1 MSEAGNGAS
10 SDSSSSNSAA
20 ADTSATSDAMDTPQI
35 EQASNNARIVLVK
48 DENKSTA
55 QLLDEYA
62 AMPGVLYVQPNY
74 LYELASLNGS
84 YNDPYIDKQWFLE
97 DSKIEGNPTG
107 IGVENAWTEGNYGG
121 NGYPANS
128 ASQSGAPNS
137 ASEEAVVA
145 VIDIGVRYDHPD
157 LEDSMWI
164 GGEEVANALGWSTD
178 VDSSG
183 IVDDGVACGYDTYA
197 LTAEDQA
204 TAGDV
209 DGFGPMD
216 KIGHG
221 THIAGIVGAQ
231 LNNNEGGS
239 GVAPGVKIMAL
250 RAAGDVFP
258 SSSVFKAFQYIQTAK
273 ELGVNVVAANNSWG
287 GYSVDTLYTLIADDL
302 HESGIVVLK
311 ASSYSAKD
319 HDVTPTDG
327 TLTESIVQVNAIDRD
342 GQLANFSDYGASSTD
357 VAAPGVSI
365 FSTVMDRDGAPNLD
379 DESVVVK
386 DGETPLK
393 GTFIDMFGSSES
405 FAFEVALQDVG
416 PTAGASAE
424 VTVDGYGN
432 FAWDMTL
439 HPGDSSAITLTANK
453 PISAEAVEQIN
464 YLAFSAYA
472 QSDIGGGFYVS
483 LSAKGKEKDA
493 AGNYERVELDSVGI
507 NQGSDG
513 AYLTALT
520 SLTDEQKDAID
531 WDNFTLYMSRTN
543 TSSSDT
549 WEPTFN
555 FNACA
560 FVSKT
565 TPYTSWDGTSMATP
579 VVSGVAALIAQDLAA
594 KGLTEKQKAAEVR
607 ARLIGGAIRDKDSLM
622 GTSQSDGRL
631 DVKKALEDPNPVIA
645 EVNQSKEN
653 PANVA
658 ISGFFFGSSP
668 SIEIVNADASDAQTV
683 KLSVS
688 GSSSNEDGSTTYNVT
703 LPEGMKEGSYYLK
716 ATNAENSNWGRMKLS
731 LKAVPESS
739 ESGEEDPDN
748 PSVDSDYF
756 EAVASLSNDM
766 TNLEGVPDGKKVGR
780 TGYLTTPI
788 NVQSIGSKIYVM
800 TRDFYLVDSEIP
812 EYEDD
817 RATYLLFVYDT
828 ETQLWS
834 ADQNLASEDYVPCVS
849 MAASGEHLY
858 LISSDG
864 VQDYNTKDGSLSWII
879 GDKGTNT
886 LALKYGFNS
895 GQNEFLYSA
904 TSYVNGDKLWI
915 TCVNK
920 ETLDGDVESYEFLN
934 SVLVFDL
941 SNPLADAKVMS
952 SVKVLTW

>member
-1 MSEAGNGAS
+1 MSCTN
-10 SDSSSSNSAA
+10 
-20 ADTSATSDAMDTPQI
+20 
-35 EQASNNARIVLVK
+35 
-48 DENKSTA
+48 
-55 QLLDEYA
+55 
-62 AMPGVLYVQPNY
+62 
-74 LYELASLNGS
+74 
-84 YNDPYIDKQWFLE
+84 
-97 DSKIEGNPTG
+97 
-107 IGVENAWTEGNYGG
+107 
-121 NGYPANS
+121 
-128 ASQSGAPNS
+128 
-137 ASEEAVVA
+137 
-145 VIDIGVRYDHPD
+145 
-157 LEDSMWI
+157 
-164 GGEEVANALGWSTD
+164 
-178 VDSSG
+178 
-183 IVDDGVACGYDTYA
+183 
-197 LTAEDQA
+197 
-204 TAGDV
+204 
-209 DGFGPMD
+209 
-216 KIGHG
+216 
-221 THIAGIVGAQ
+221 
-231 LNNNEGGS
+231 
-239 GVAPGVKIMAL
+239 
-250 RAAGDVFP
+250 
-258 SSSVFKAFQYIQTAK
+258 
-273 ELGVNVVAANNSWG
+273 
-287 GYSVDTLYTLIADDL
+287 
-302 HESGIVVLK
+302 
-311 ASSYSAKD
+311 
-319 HDVTPTDG
+319 
-327 TLTESIVQVNAIDRD
+327 
-342 GQLANFSDYGASSTD
+342 
-357 VAAPGVSI
+357 
-365 FSTVMDRDGAPNLD
+365 STV
-379 DESVVVK
+379 
-386 DGETPLK
+386 
-393 GTFIDMFGSSES
+393 
-405 FAFEVALQDVG
+405 
-416 PTAGASAE
+416 
-424 VTVDGYGN
+424 
-432 FAWDMTL
+432 
-439 HPGDSSAITLTANK
+439 
-453 PISAEAVEQIN
+453 
-464 YLAFSAYA
+464 
-472 QSDIGGGFYVS
+472 
-483 LSAKGKEKDA
+483 
-493 AGNYERVELDSVGI
+493 
-507 NQGSDG
+507 
-513 AYLTALT
+513 
-520 SLTDEQKDAID
+520 
-531 WDNFTLYMSRTN
+531 
-543 TSSSDT
+543 SDT
-549 WEPTFN
+549 WELTFN
-555 FNACA
+555 FNECA
-560 FVSKT
+560 FVSHT
-565 TPYTSWDGTSMATP
+565 TPYTYWDGTSMATP
-579 VVSGVAALIAQDLAA
+579 VASGVAALIAQDLAD
-594 KGLTEKQKAAEVR
+594 KGLSAEQQAAEVR
-607 ARLIGGAIRDKDSLM
+607 ARLIGGAIRDNDSLM

-653 PANVA
+653 PASA
-658 ISGFFFGSSP
+658 TISGFFFGSSP

-828 ETQLWS
+828 ETQSWS
-834 ADQNLASEDYVPCVS
+834 VDQNLASEDYVPCVS

-952 SVKVLTW
+952 SVKVGRAGSALLNVNGALYLTPGGAFDSDFAFQEYAAMETLGKGATEWTSVAELPVVLNENQEYIAASVASDGKIIVSGLRANDAQDNGVVPDTYIYDTASNSWSIAEKQLAPHKITGAQGVIVNDGYFYVLGTDVQDTASLLTVKRCKVNDLLESSESSDNPKNPEESEDPNGAGSGEGVTSDGNPSSDTGEKDALPQTSDPLRDYTKALSALALVSAIGTIVAAVQSRRMRVGKH

>member
-1 MSEAGNGAS
+1 
-10 SDSSSSNSAA
+10 
-20 ADTSATSDAMDTPQI
+20 
-35 EQASNNARIVLVK
+35 
-48 DENKSTA
+48 
-55 QLLDEYA
+55 
-62 AMPGVLYVQPNY
+62 
-74 LYELASLNGS
+74 
-84 YNDPYIDKQWFLE
+84 
-97 DSKIEGNPTG
+97 
-107 IGVENAWTEGNYGG
+107 
-121 NGYPANS
+121 
-128 ASQSGAPNS
+128 
-137 ASEEAVVA
+137 
-145 VIDIGVRYDHPD
+145 
-157 LEDSMWI
+157 
-164 GGEEVANALGWSTD
+164 
-178 VDSSG
+178 
-183 IVDDGVACGYDTYA
+183 
-197 LTAEDQA
+197 
-204 TAGDV
+204 
-209 DGFGPMD
+209 
-216 KIGHG
+216 
-221 THIAGIVGAQ
+221 
-231 LNNNEGGS
+231 
-239 GVAPGVKIMAL
+239 MAL

-302 HESGIVVLK
+302 YESGIVVLK
-311 ASSYSAKD
+311 ASSNSAKD

-365 FSTVMDRDGAPNLD
+365 FSTVMDRDGAPDLD
-379 DESVVVK
+379 DENVVVE

-405 FAFEVALQDVG
+405 FAFKVALQDVG

-453 PISAEAVEQIN
+453 PTSAEAVEQIN

-549 WEPTFN
+549 WELTFN

-579 VVSGVAALIAQDLAA
+579 VASGVAALIAQDLADE
-594 KGLTEKQKAAEVR
+594 GLSAEQQAAEVR
-607 ARLIGGAIRDKDSLM
+607 ARLIGGAIRDNDSLM

-631 DVKKALEDPNPVIA
+631 DVKKALEDPNPVIT

-653 PANVA
+653 PASA
-658 ISGFFFGSSP
+658 TISGFFFGSNP
-668 SIEIVNADASDAQTV
+668 SIEIVNADVPDAQAMQ
-683 KLSVS
+683 LSV
-688 GSSSNEDGSTTYNVT
+688 GESSSNEDGSTTYNVT
-703 LPEGMKEGSYYLK
+703 LPEGMKEGSYYVK
-716 ATNAENSNWGRMKLS
+716 ATNTDNSNWGRMKLS

-748 PSVDSDYF
+748 PSVTSDYF
-756 EAVASLSNDM
+756 EAVSSLSNDM
-766 TNLEGVPDGKKVGR
+766 TNLEGVPNGKKVGR

-788 NVQSIGSKIYVM
+788 NVQSIGAMMYVM
-800 TRDFYLVDSEIP
+800 TRDFHLVGSDTP
-812 EYEDD
+812 GYEDKG
-817 RATYLLFVYDT
+817 ATYLLFVYDT
-828 ETQLWS
+828 ETQAWS
-834 ADQNLASEDYVPCVS
+834 VDKNLAREEYVLCVS

-864 VQDYNTKDGSLSWII
+864 VMYLTPGGAFDSDFAFQEYAAMEALGKGATEWTLVAELPVVLYENQEFIAASAASDGKIIVSGLRANDPQDSGVVPDMYIYDTATNSWSIAEKQLAPHKITGAQGVIANDGYFYVLGTDVQDTGSLLTVKRCKVSDLIESSESPDNPKDPEESDEPDDPR
-879 GDKGTNT
+879 GPGESEDPNGAGSGEGVTPGGNSSSDTGEKDALPQTSDPLRDYT
-886 LALKYGFNS
+886 KALAALALVGAMGTIVAAVQS
-895 GQNEFLYSA
+895 RRM
-904 TSYVNGDKLWI
+904 
-915 TCVNK
+915 
-920 ETLDGDVESYEFLN
+920 
-934 SVLVFDL
+934 LVG
-941 SNPLADAKVMS
+941 KHY
-952 SVKVLTW
+952 

>member
-1 MSEAGNGAS
+1 
-10 SDSSSSNSAA
+10 
-20 ADTSATSDAMDTPQI
+20 
-35 EQASNNARIVLVK
+35 
-48 DENKSTA
+48 
-55 QLLDEYA
+55 
-62 AMPGVLYVQPNY
+62 
-74 LYELASLNGS
+74 
-84 YNDPYIDKQWFLE
+84 
-97 DSKIEGNPTG
+97 
-107 IGVENAWTEGNYGG
+107 
-121 NGYPANS
+121 
-128 ASQSGAPNS
+128 
-137 ASEEAVVA
+137 
-145 VIDIGVRYDHPD
+145 
-157 LEDSMWI
+157 
-164 GGEEVANALGWSTD
+164 
-178 VDSSG
+178 
-183 IVDDGVACGYDTYA
+183 
-197 LTAEDQA
+197 
-204 TAGDV
+204 
-209 DGFGPMD
+209 
-216 KIGHG
+216 
-221 THIAGIVGAQ
+221 
-231 LNNNEGGS
+231 
-239 GVAPGVKIMAL
+239 
-250 RAAGDVFP
+250 
-258 SSSVFKAFQYIQTAK
+258 
-273 ELGVNVVAANNSWG
+273 
-287 GYSVDTLYTLIADDL
+287 
-302 HESGIVVLK
+302 
-311 ASSYSAKD
+311 
-319 HDVTPTDG
+319 
-327 TLTESIVQVNAIDRD
+327 
-342 GQLANFSDYGASSTD
+342 
-357 VAAPGVSI
+357 
-365 FSTVMDRDGAPNLD
+365 
-379 DESVVVK
+379 
-386 DGETPLK
+386 
-393 GTFIDMFGSSES
+393 
-405 FAFEVALQDVG
+405 
-416 PTAGASAE
+416 
-424 VTVDGYGN
+424 
-432 FAWDMTL
+432 
-439 HPGDSSAITLTANK
+439 
-453 PISAEAVEQIN
+453 
-464 YLAFSAYA
+464 
-472 QSDIGGGFYVS
+472 
-483 LSAKGKEKDA
+483 
-493 AGNYERVELDSVGI
+493 
-507 NQGSDG
+507 
-513 AYLTALT
+513 
-520 SLTDEQKDAID
+520 
-531 WDNFTLYMSRTN
+531 
-543 TSSSDT
+543 
-549 WEPTFN
+549 
-555 FNACA
+555 
-560 FVSKT
+560 
-565 TPYTSWDGTSMATP
+565 MATP

-594 KGLTEKQKAAEVR
+594 KGLTEKQKAAEMR
-607 ARLIGGAIRDKDSLM
+607 ARLIGGAIRDNDSLM

-631 DVKKALEDPNPVIA
+631 AVKKALENPNPVIA

-653 PANVA
+653 PANAA
-658 ISGFFFGSSP
+658 ISGFFFDSSP

-828 ETQLWS
+828 ETQSWS
-834 ADQNLASEDYVPCVS
+834 VDQNLASEDYVPCVS

-952 SVKVLTW
+952 SVKVGRAGSALLNVNGALYLTPGGAFDSDFAFQEYAAMETLGKDASKWTSVTELPVVLNENQEFIAANAVSDGKIIISGLRANDDQENGVVPDTYIYDTASNLWSIAEKQLAPYKITGAQGLIADDGYFYVLGTDSQDAGSLLTVKRCKVSDLFESSEDPDNPKDPEESDEPKEEESENPNGGASDEVVTPDGNPTSDTGEKDALPQTSDPLRDYAKALSALAVVGAIGTIVAAVQSCRIRVGVKRN